1 MRAFISTSLVSLG
14 AVVACA
20 PSDNSVTEA
29 ERVAIEASVDSAT
42 RAFEE
47 AQRSLN
53 PALVIKH
60 LALDFY
66 MYNDGVRVGR
76 DAAVNEIQQTLP
88 SFRYL
93 DPGFEDIEVMVLG
106 HDGAVAS
113 FTFHDSIVDGSGATM
128 GFRGATTLVW
138 ERRDVDWLITYA
150 DADHYARSL
159 P

>member
-20 PSDNSVTEA
+20 RSGNSLTEA

-53 PALVIKH
+53 PALVVKH
-60 LALDFY
+60 LARDFH

-76 DAAVNEIQQTLP
+76 DATVNQIRQTLP
-88 SFRYL
+88 SFQYL

-106 HDGAVAS
+106 HVTS

-138 ERRDVDWLITYA
+138 ERRDADWLITYA